1 MRPPETLET
10 DRLMLRPPTPE
21 DAEWIFEDYAQDPE
35 VTKYLE
41 WRPHESIV
49 MTHEFLRHTLEGW
62 RKGKEFH
69 WVITDKASGDRLGMI
84 AIWLEKPH
92 RAQFGY
98 VLARKHWGNGYA
110 TEAAR
115 AVVECAR
122 RRYSPGTAARDF
134 RRLEPD
140 PESMDYHRGQPRQD
154 LRIPSLHLL
163 RSGAEATAPGGRI
176 RDRQPVRRSRR
187 ECIRNRP
194 EASGGRGR
202 EERELG

>member
-1 MRPPETLET
+1 MASGPGPNTRVRTTAGLWSYQTLCPVRPPETLET
-10 DRLMLRPPTPE
+10 ERLRLRPPTME
-21 DAEWIFEDYAQDPE
+21 DAEWIFSDYAQDPE
-35 VTKYLE
+35 VTKYMD

-115 AVVECAR
+115 AVVEWAMSLPGIFRVWAVCDIENRASAR
-122 RRYSPGTAARDF
+122 VLEKADLEFEGILHRWTMHSNISDEPRDVLCYAR
-134 RRLEPD
+134 
-140 PESMDYHRGQPRQD
+140 
-154 LRIPSLHLL
+154 
-163 RSGAEATAPGGRI
+163 
-176 RDRQPVRRSRR
+176 VK
-187 ECIRNRP
+187 
-194 EASGGRGR
+194 
-202 EERELG
+202 